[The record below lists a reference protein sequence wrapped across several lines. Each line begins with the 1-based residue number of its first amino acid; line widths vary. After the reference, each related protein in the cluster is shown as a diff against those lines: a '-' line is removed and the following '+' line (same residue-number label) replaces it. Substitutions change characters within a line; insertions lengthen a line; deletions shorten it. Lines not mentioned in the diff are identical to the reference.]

1 MAASSLG
8 EAILKIKIL
17 VEGARRLNTLPA
29 SMDKVGVS
37 AQKLYDDI
45 QLIKVG
51 LANFLDAKGI
61 FDNVAASVTLLNR
74 AFKTTVNR
82 LVAILKL
89 TRQINTA
96 RKQAKDDQKERDT
109 VKQSGRRRDAPFKP
123 RDASNFGSII
133 DAAKKLDTATRT
145 PFLNVR
151 KGVIQIQRAI
161 REFSKGNASA
171 GIANLGNAFRRLSG
185 NIVNAAA
192 QIGNGLKSIGGV
204 ITSFGSSLRQAGFI
218 LRDAGI
224 QLLAYGAILSGF
236 FVVFASDSAKYEQAV
251 ADFSS
256 VINGLQDGSAETQ
269 LKIGALSDQIL
280 NLAETTKFTAIE
292 IAAAAEVLGLAGF
305 SFQEVSDSIAGVARL
320 AAATGSS
327 IKDAADLQASIL
339 RSFSL
344 SAKSA
349 DEVADILTAT
359 VTNANT
365 DITKLKESFK
375 IASPA
380 AAAFGQSVQ
389 QTAAALGVL
398 ANSGLR
404 SSIAGTGL
412 SRILTQ
418 LVENADLADETLQ
431 RLGSS
436 FSAIDPRKNNL
447 SQIVKEFERIGTS
460 AETLGQLF
468 DQRAFRSLQA
478 LINQGSATFDA
489 LLAQIENA
497 TGLARSIERI
507 KLNTLIGDVTIL
519 NSAVKSLSIT
529 LGKILLAPSREVI
542 QALTDI
548 VTGMTAFVRQSQG
561 IVSSIS
567 KVGIAFGAT
576 LTTIGAFTFGM
587 GSLAA
592 AAVPVVLVIGS
603 LVTGIGSLVGA
614 ITLATTLFASFSG
627 ILAPIAAAAGTLIF
641 ITSIITLPLIAAI
654 GAVIVAV
661 SAFAVAM
668 AGAFSTALVNDVGF
682 ATESISDILKSIAGI
697 IQKTVIPAFKMFQ
710 LGVYALVVPAF
721 RDFSRELQ
729 LLFAEFSKSS
739 SELTPGFESLGYTVA
754 ETFANMIRFATEMI
768 KMVRD
773 NKDNIIGFFGKTLT
787 VLELLIKVLPELG
800 KSLARVSGFL
810 IISGVS
816 AAGAKDAF
824 TNLFLYFASGGLLLI
839 PVLGGM
845 IGEFFGLAKAAKD
858 SGDATD
864 EVFQKYDK
872 YIKKLSDFREA
883 VSDTAQEF
891 NKGLELFLNLP
902 SLNKTQSEEL
912 KSQINSGKFDRSSM
926 EADIKAVQ
934 TKIKETEDKL
944 LKAKKLGDLVGT
956 STLTSELAS
965 LTGLSDKLK
974 VAANSYDEF
983 YNTIKQGAAT
993 VKSSRDSLANEATE
1007 LSNFQTKLLKARRAL
1022 LREGNNS
1029 ALKGLV
1035 ASSPN
1040 LATLLGI
1047 TPESGAEDIDK
1058 AVSKAAELAKNKL
1071 IQSNAL
1077 NKILPKADEIAS
1089 IISDGVSKGFTKN
1102 SIIKLVATYIGDQA
1116 GASDALAKAMDA
1128 ADKSFEEFTE
1138 SQQKGASAIAAYN
1151 AAIDAQRKAIVELN
1165 KERAATVAQG
1175 GSTLDVD
1182 ARIKDR
1188 VDNEAAI
1195 QDAID
1200 KFRADRD
1207 KDIAADTLSRRRE
1220 LLEDIKDEEMK
1231 YQEERSIVI
1240 LESQQRLNDE
1250 IKDLEEKF
1258 RDEADLDLIK
1268 RAKATAKAQLDA
1280 ILLGDLAKL
1289 KEEREKAISDKNDEL
1304 KKEDKLVESIT
1315 DKLAS
1320 QVASIATANQ
1330 LLAFRNKI
1338 QEQADNRA
1346 ERSLRRLNNLN
1357 DQKNKELA
1365 KGPNA
1370 NMQKVARLNQ
1380 NLQIAEADAEFDA
1393 NRAGKKFK
1401 PLAKNVQAQAKAVG
1415 DSLLLPNFVEELG
1428 RTWAEAIAKS
1438 LKIQLAGMTI
1448 NLKVGPGAA
1457 PNIKG
1462 GNQPGQ
1468 GSIVND
1474 NRTFN
1479 IIVDD
1484 SADIFPIINPYI

>member
-51 LANFLDAKGI
+51 LANFLDAKAI
-61 FDNVAASVTLLNR
+61 FEKVAASVTLLNR
-74 AFKTTVNR
+74 AFKITVNR

-89 TRQINTA
+89 TRQINAA

-151 KGVIQIQRAI
+151 KGVIQIHRAI

-185 NIVNAAA
+185 TIGNAAS

-236 FVVFASDSAKYEQAV
+236 FVVFASDAAKYEQAV

-269 LKIGALSDQIL
+269 LKIEALSDQIL
-280 NLAETTKFTAIE
+280 KLAETTKFTAIE

-305 SFQEVSDSIAGVARL
+305 SFQEVSESIAGVARL

-418 LVENADLADETLQ
+418 LVENADLADETLR
-431 RLGSS
+431 RLGST
-436 FSAIDPRKNNL
+436 FADIDPRKNNL

-489 LLAQIENA
+489 LLSQIENA

-548 VTGMTAFVRQSQG
+548 VTGMTAFVSQSQG

-603 LVTGIGSLVGA
+603 LVTGIGSLAGA
-614 ITLATTLFASFSG
+614 ITLVTTLFASFSG
-627 ILAPIAAAAGTLIF
+627 ILAPIAAAAGTLIA
-641 ITSIITLPLIAAI
+641 IASVVTIAIVASIGVVIAAL
-654 GAVIVAV
+654 

-682 ATESISDILKSIAGI
+682 ATESIGAILKSIAGI

-710 LGVYALVVPAF
+710 LAVYALVVPAF
-721 RDFSRELQ
+721 REFSRELQ
-729 LLFAEFSKSS
+729 LLFAEFSKASG
-739 SELTPGFESLGYTVA
+739 ELTPGFESLGYTVA
-754 ETFANMIRFATEMI
+754 ETFTNMIRFATEMI
-768 KMVRD
+768 KMVRG
-773 NKDNIIGFFGKTLT
+773 NKDNIIEFFKNMMSALKVLIT
-787 VLELLIKVLPELG
+787 VLPRMGVHIAG
-800 KSLARVSGFL
+800 IAASLAGLSLSILGVQDAFLLLGLGLLSGG
-810 IISGVS
+810 IIPFGILVARAIKEWTS
-816 AAGAKDAF
+816 AA
-824 TNLFLYFASGGLLLI
+824 
-839 PVLGGM
+839 
-845 IGEFFGLAKAAKD
+845 ED

-864 EVFQKYDK
+864 EVFEKYDK

-912 KSQINSGKFDRSSM
+912 KSQINSGKFDRASM

-934 TKIKETEDKL
+934 TKIKETEAKL
-944 LKAKKLGDLVGT
+944 LKAKKLGDIVGT
-956 STLTSELAS
+956 TELTSELAS

-1007 LSNFQTKLLKARRAL
+1007 LSNFQAKLLKARRAL
-1022 LREGNNS
+1022 LRDGNNS
-1029 ALKGLV
+1029 AIKGLV

-1058 AVSKAAELAKNKL
+1058 AVSKAAELAKDKL
-1071 IQSNAL
+1071 IQSDAL
-1077 NKILPKADEIAS
+1077 NKILPNADEIAS

-1128 ADKSFEEFTE
+1128 ADKSFEEFTN
-1138 SQQKGASAIAAYN
+1138 SQQKGASAISAYN

-1165 KERAATVAQG
+1165 KERANTVAQG

-1207 KDIAADTLSRRRE
+1207 KDIAADTLARRRE
-1220 LLEDIKDEEMK
+1220 LLEDIEDEEMK
-1231 YQEERSIVI
+1231 YQEERILVI
-1240 LESQQRLNDE
+1240 LESQQRLNE
-1250 IKDLEEKF
+1250 ELKDLEEKF

-1268 RAKATAKAQLDA
+1268 RAKANATAQLDA

-1304 KKEDKLVESIT
+1304 TKEDKLVESIT

-1380 NLQIAEADAEFDA
+1380 NLQIAEANAEFDA

-1401 PLAKNVQAQAKAVG
+1401 PLAKNAQAQAKAVG

-1428 RTWAEAIAKS
+1428 RVWAEAIAKS
-1438 LKIQLAGMTI
+1438 LKIKLAGMTI